1 MELDELGIEMEAQN
15 CLNQIQQESR
25 ISADYEPSHG
35 MTEEELHNFCK
46 FLYSQVQS
54 KDEEVSRLTAN
65 IKELTDE
72 VRLSPKKILHTIT
85 RVEERHNLDPLEY
98 LCDVFRR
105 IKTTA
110 KDKLADLLAHKWY
123 PATAA
128 VWE

>member
-15 CLNQIQQESR
+15 CLDQIQQESR

-110 KDKLADLLAHKWY
+110 KDKFADLLAHKWY